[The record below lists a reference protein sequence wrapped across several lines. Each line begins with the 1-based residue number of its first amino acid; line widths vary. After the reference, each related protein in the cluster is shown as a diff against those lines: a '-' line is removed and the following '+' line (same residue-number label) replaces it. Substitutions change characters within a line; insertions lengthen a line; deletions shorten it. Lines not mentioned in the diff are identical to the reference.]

1 MNKDEKIYIKL
12 YWYILKYILIV
23 LSRNFILTLLIFQ
36 IKTVNSVS
44 LQLSTALGSCVQ
56 WCSTSSKRRPG
67 TRELPGNSCLLLWVL
82 TSISDKD
89 FATST
94 VIHPEAWSQNM
105 HENHNSQRLKF
116 IFEREMLVRLG
127 RAYAKNFGCSVIRWL
142 SKEHFEGR
150 STFKHS
156 AFIRI

>member
-12 YWYILKYILIV
+12 YQYILKYILMV
-23 LSRNFILTLLIFQ
+23 FSRNFILTLLIFQ

-44 LQLSTALGSCVQ
+44 LQLSTDLGSFVQ

-67 TRELPGNSCLLLWVL
+67 TSGLPGNSCSLLWVL

-105 HENHNSQRLKF
+105 HENYNFPEVKIYIWKRNAGKTKACVCKEFWL
-116 IFEREMLVRLG
+116 LG
-127 RAYAKNFGCSVIRWL
+127 NQV
-142 SKEHFEGR
+142 
-150 STFKHS
+150 TFK
-156 AFIRI
+156 RTLRR